1 MPEERVTAE
10 QRRVVIIRA
19 KRCCEYCHSQMDF
32 ATQSFS
38 VEHIAPRHKGG
49 KTILENLA
57 LSCQGC
63 NNHKHVKVLG
73 FDPVTEQAVP
83 LFNPRQQL
91 WQEHFAW
98 NADYTIVIGLTSVG
112 RATITVLHLNRQ
124 GLMNLRRALFAL
136 GAHPL
141 KRTLS

>member
-10 QRRVVIIRA
+10 QRRVVITRA
-19 KRCCEYCHSQMDF
+19 KRCCEYCHSQMD
-32 ATQSFS
+32 
-38 VEHIAPRHKGG
+38 
-49 KTILENLA
+49 
-57 LSCQGC
+57 
-63 NNHKHVKVLG
+63 
-73 FDPVTEQAVP
+73 AVP

>member
-1 MPEERVTAE
+1 
-10 QRRVVIIRA
+10 
-19 KRCCEYCHSQMDF
+19 MDF

-38 VEHIAPRHKGG
+38 VEHIIPRYSGG
-49 KTILENLA
+49 KTNLGNLA

-73 FDPVTEQAVP
+73 VDPVTEKVVP

-98 NADYTIVIGLTSVG
+98 NADYTMVIGLTSVG
-112 RATITVLHLNRQ
+112 RATLKVLNLNRH

-136 GAHPL
+136 GAHPP
-141 KRTLS
+141 KGSFF

>member
-1 MPEERVTAE
+1 MN
-10 QRRVVIIRA
+10 
-19 KRCCEYCHSQMDF
+19 F

-38 VEHIAPRHKGG
+38 VEHIIPRYSGG

-73 FDPVTEQAVP
+73 VDPVTEQAVP

-91 WQEHFAW
+91 WKEHFAW

-112 RATITVLHLNRQ
+112 RATIKVLHLNRQ
-124 GLMNLRRALFAL
+124 GLMNLRRVLFVL
-136 GAHPL
+136 GNHPP
-141 KRTLS
+141 KKSPS